1 MSFLE
6 WIGLDR
12 SPSFHK
18 ALRLGTLVGI
28 LLGLLV
34 LAIVVGG
41 LAILY
46 QFLGLVLQ
54 SKSDHEAIRNIGL
67 ALVAVLGAPFIV
79 WRATVA
85 QKQADTAEQ
94 SHITDQ
100 INKAVAGLG
109 TEKTVDRLGRPV
121 QVFYGKAKEITVMVN
136 DPDTFTLRPRSL
148 EIKRYHDLTQVDVDD
163 VFDGLHIDVK
173 TWSDERTEIDWQ
185 RKPLEVE
192 VGAVAAKHGEWTVFS
207 ETEPNIEVRIGAIYA
222 LERISQDSP
231 RDHIRIMEIL
241 CAYIRENAPAQHLKP
256 SEDGSPPPAPRS
268 DIQTALD
275 VVGRRTANQIEL
287 EDSARFRL
295 DLRGADLSGAH
306 LVSAKFAG
314 AIMIGCRLEA
324 TDFRR
329 ADLRAARLDASLLN
343 FAVFLDSNLLGAT
356 IDYSILNATSLSHPS
371 FNFAKET
378 RGLSMM
384 GADISGIR
392 FLNTRPS
399 HIPTLASHDTKLH
412 DRVAA
417 KLTKHEKDISEFS
430 DLVFGLK
437 VDDESSLR
445 ERLTEGGFLYWSDL
459 SSDDGAI
466 FEFRERMR
474 KELGLTGFPYDNTED
489 P

>member
-173 TWSDERTEIDWQ
+173 TWTDERTEIDWQ
-185 RKPLEVE
+185 RLS
-192 VGAVAAKHGEWTVFS
+192 F
-207 ETEPNIEVRIGAIYA
+207 
-222 LERISQDSP
+222 Q
-231 RDHIRIMEIL
+231 
-241 CAYIRENAPAQHLKP
+241 LK
-256 SEDGSPPPAPRS
+256 
-268 DIQTALD
+268 L
-275 VVGRRTANQIEL
+275 
-287 EDSARFRL
+287 
-295 DLRGADLSGAH
+295 
-306 LVSAKFAG
+306 
-314 AIMIGCRLEA
+314 
-324 TDFRR
+324 
-329 ADLRAARLDASLLN
+329 
-343 FAVFLDSNLLGAT
+343 
-356 IDYSILNATSLSHPS
+356 
-371 FNFAKET
+371 
-378 RGLSMM
+378 
-384 GADISGIR
+384 
-392 FLNTRPS
+392 
-399 HIPTLASHDTKLH
+399 
-412 DRVAA
+412 
-417 KLTKHEKDISEFS
+417 KLTTTIQ
-430 DLVFGLK
+430 
-437 VDDESSLR
+437 
-445 ERLTEGGFLYWSDL
+445 
-459 SSDDGAI
+459 
-466 FEFRERMR
+466 
-474 KELGLTGFPYDNTED
+474 
-489 P
+489 